1 VEPLAALTTAQR
13 RELDE
18 QVERIGA
25 ILEATPEL
33 IIGSV
38 TVGPHA

>member
-1 VEPLAALTTAQR
+1 MPRRR

-25 ILEATPEL
+25 FFGATPRL
-33 IIGSV
+33 SIGPV
-38 TVGPHA
+38 TVNSHL